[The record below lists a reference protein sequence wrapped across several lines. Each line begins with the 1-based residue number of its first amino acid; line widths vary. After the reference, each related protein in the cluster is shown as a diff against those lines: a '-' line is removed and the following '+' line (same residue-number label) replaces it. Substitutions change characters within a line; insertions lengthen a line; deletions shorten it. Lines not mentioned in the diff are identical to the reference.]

1 MKDPQQKSFFYVVSF
16 SMFSDVKGPVPIYC
30 YPDSISETTQIEI
43 AMKSVS
49 LLMGEAVYQAGLSND
64 LKFFGIL
71 PFPDLNY
78 IGLTYF
84 FLIPDEEARGKSK
97 AATVTIVVEESNHH
111 FIYDNIHTLRILLDK
126 TRVKLREHH
135 ELTDVKRFL
144 DTLRHDIERLNKS
157 SEIFAPRS
165 RINLLFAGLDNSGKS
180 SFLKSIKKEF
190 PSIFA
195 DFSRNL
201 DKITAQKPNLSIIPF
216 EWDFGSHGNY
226 RTNYFKNAA
235 LYLHDVDLLYYFIDI
250 QDLIRLDESMHY
262 LSEILHTL
270 ENFKNSPIIQII
282 LHKYDPDLEKPDHLI
297 QKISNIQS
305 TLLKLHSKWDMKVFL
320 TSSYDSSSI
329 QKCFSYGYSRLSP
342 NTAIFTRHIKKF
354 VRRINGHA
362 AVLLSSNALII
373 AEFCSDSHW
382 QDFLSDIRLDMLNMV
397 RIGDDKHETSQN
409 YHSLHIDGV
418 QVIFYRILIDSNE
431 FFMIFDS
438 KNDQKKNE
446 RSLEKLK
453 KKISPLIL
461 SYMG

>member
-1 MKDPQQKSFFYVVSF
+1 MKDPQQKSFFHVVSF

-30 YPDSISETTQIEI
+30 YPDSISEATQIEI

-135 ELTDVKRFL
+135 ELIDVKRFL
-144 DTLRHDIERLNKS
+144 DTLRYDIERLNRG
-157 SEIFAPRS
+157 SEIFTPRS
-165 RINLLFAGLDNSGKS
+165 RIKLLLAGLDNSGKS
-180 SFLKSIKKEF
+180 SFLKLIKKEF

-195 DFSRNL
+195 DFTTIMSNN
-201 DKITAQKPNLSIIPF
+201 IQQKPNLSIIPF
-216 EWDFGSHGNY
+216 EWDFGSDGNY

-250 QDLIRLDESMHY
+250 QDLTRLDESMRY
-262 LSEILHTL
+262 LNEILHTL
-270 ENFKNSPIIQII
+270 ENFKNSPIIQIV
-282 LHKYDPDLEKPDHLI
+282 LHKYDPDLEKPDHLT

-320 TSSYDSSSI
+320 TSSYDNSSI
-329 QKCFSYGYSRLSP
+329 HKCFSYGYSRLSP
-342 NTAIFTRHIKKF
+342 NTVMFTRHIKKF
-354 VRRINGHA
+354 VSRINGHTA
-362 AVLLSSNALII
+362 ALLSSNALVV
-373 AEFCSDSHW
+373 AEYSSNSHW
-382 QDFLSDIRLDMLNMV
+382 LNLVSDIRLDMLNMF
-397 RIGDDKHETSQN
+397 RIGDDMKEKSQN
-409 YHSLHIDGV
+409 YHSLQIDGV
-418 QVIFYRILIDSNE
+418 QLIFYRILIDSNE

-446 RSLEKLK
+446 RLLEKLK
-453 KKISPLIL
+453 KKISPLIR
-461 SYMG
+461 SYLG